1 MSQSSTMTTQRCLL
15 GLLPQLFHL
24 GSKFDFFP
32 VETPEACLPL
42 VFCLFGSPSLLL
54 DSHQ

>member
-1 MSQSSTMTTQRCLL
+1 MSQSSTMKTQRCLL
-15 GLLPQLFHL
+15 GLVPQLFHL

-32 VETPEACLPL
+32 VETPEVCLPL
-42 VFCLFGSPSLLL
+42 VLCLFGSPSLLL